1 MVVLKMRARVL
12 GASLLALVMSNEAY
26 AQQAAAGPADQ
37 AKPAAA
43 GSGAVG
49 DIVVTA
55 QRRSSTVREVPF
67 SIAAVGGDQIRTQ
80 ALTNPQQLVAQIP
93 GIVLNAS
100 DKSLS
105 VVAIRGNTSTF
116 RSAGLDAPIA
126 FFVDD
131 VYYPYSNDLNQNFFD
146 MSRVEVL
153 RGPQGTLFGRNV
165 VGGAIAAFTN
175 SPEFGEDYLAQLTV
189 GNAGSIRTEGM
200 VNGEIVADK
209 LAARVAFST
218 DRTDG
223 QIKTPNIPGKYGE
236 SDGHAIRGKL
246 RYQPTDTL
254 NIVIG
259 GDYSYT
265 KGVGEATQYVLGGAR
280 VIPASF
286 GNFVDA
292 PWTNNGS
299 LIGKGDNEQRLRG
312 GYVRADLD
320 LLGGSLTSITG
331 YRLNNSHN
339 YDNNVPINTFP
350 VQDFDSVVKNRS
362 FTQEVRFASA
372 PNRLSFVVGAFYLH
386 GNFHTINT
394 LSYRPL
400 AGSAFAAAVPPC
412 PAGAVTCPG
421 TAIRRDLTAKV
432 DSYAVFGE
440 ATLKLTPQL
449 MVIGGGRFSNDQ
461 KDINYIA
468 TSNSGLAVPGLSF
481 STPGVPTGP
490 FVSTGIA
497 TKSWSR
503 FTPRATLKWVPND
516 AINFYATYSKG
527 YKSGG
532 FVDNAYR
539 NPTLPLEPEDS
550 TNFEIGT
557 KSRLFDNRL
566 DLNISLFRQK
576 TVNLQNFSGAG
587 GIPHTYN
594 GTSLTKGAEVESVI
608 RLTPDFRLRVN
619 YTFLDGKYLD
629 LRDPVT
635 NLQFAGNPLKY
646 TPRNSFFVQGDYTAN
661 LSGGAKLNFEADYAY
676 SDRVS
681 TSDDNSLPN
690 SPTVYDATRG
700 STVNAQVRFQTA
712 NERFELA
719 LWSKNLFNHFQIAY
733 ADDTTAFITTST
745 STTRFWRA
753 VTNLPRTFGITAT
766 FRH

>member
-1 MVVLKMRARVL
+1 MLKFKAAVL
-12 GASLLALVMSNEAY
+12 GASLAAIIVSSQAH
-26 AQQAAAGPADQ
+26 AQQDPGAPANQ
-37 AKPAAA
+37 AVQTQT
-43 GSGAVG
+43 GNNDVG

-55 QRRSSTVREVPF
+55 QRRASTIREVPF
-67 SIAAVGGDQIRTQ
+67 SIAAVGGDQIRSQ
-80 ALTNPQQLVAQIP
+80 GLTNPQQLVAQIP
-93 GIVLNAS
+93 GIVLNAA

-116 RSAGLDAPIA
+116 RSAGLDAPVA

-175 SPEFGEDYLAQLTV
+175 SPEFGEDYMAQLSL

-200 VNGEIVADK
+200 VNGEIVPDK

-218 DRTDG
+218 ERTDG
-223 QIKTPNIPGKYGE
+223 LIKTPNIPGNYGE
-236 SDGHAIRGKL
+236 SNGFAVRGKV
-246 RYQPTDTL
+246 RYQPTEAL
-254 NIVIG
+254 NIVFG
-259 GDYSYT
+259 ADYSYNS
-265 KGVGEATQYVLGGAR
+265 GVGQATQYVPGGAL

-286 GNFVDA
+286 GNFIDKA
-292 PWTNNGS
+292 WTNNGS
-299 LIGKGDNEQRLRG
+299 LNGKGENQQRLRG

-320 LLGGSLTSITG
+320 LFGGSLTSITG
-331 YRLNNSHN
+331 YRLNDSHN
-339 YDNNVPINTFP
+339 YDNNVAINTFP
-350 VQDFDSVVKNRS
+350 VLDFDSVVKNRS
-362 FTQEVRFASA
+362 LTQEVRFASA
-372 PNRLSFVVGAFYLH
+372 PNRLSFVIGAFYLH
-386 GNFHTINT
+386 GDFHTINT

-400 AGSAFAAAVPPC
+400 VGSTFAALVPPC
-412 PAGAVTCPG
+412 PVGATTCPG
-421 TAIRRDLTAKV
+421 TAIRRDLTADV

-440 ATLKLTPQL
+440 ATFKLTPQIL
-449 MVIGGGRFSNDQ
+449 LIGGGRYSTDR

-468 TSNSGLAVPGLSF
+468 TSNTGLVVPGLSF
-481 STPGVPTGP
+481 SPPGVTTGP

-497 TKSWSR
+497 GKSWSR
-503 FTPRATLKWVPND
+503 FTPRATLKWVPSD
-516 AINFYATYSKG
+516 AVNFYVTYSKG

-532 FVDNAYR
+532 FVDNSYR
-539 NPTLPLEPEDS
+539 NPTLPLAPEDS
-550 TNFEIGT
+550 TNIEIGS

-566 DLNISLFRQK
+566 DLNISAFRQK
-576 TVNLQNFSGAG
+576 TINLQNFSGAG

-594 GTSLTKGAEVESVI
+594 GTSLTKGVEVESVI
-608 RLTPDFRLRVN
+608 RVTPDLRLRAN

-635 NLQFAGNPLKY
+635 NVQYAGNPLKY
-646 TPRNSFFVQGDYTAN
+646 TPRNAFFVQGDYTAN
-661 LSGGAKLNFEADYAY
+661 LPGGSTLNFEADYAY
-676 SDRVS
+676 SDRIS
-681 TSDDNSLPN
+681 TSDDNTLRK

-700 STVNAQVRFQTA
+700 STVNAQLRFKTA
-712 NERFELA
+712 NERFEIA

-733 ADDTTAFITTST
+733 ADDTTAFVSTSS

-753 VTNLPRTFGITAT
+753 VTNLPRTFGVTAT
-766 FRH
+766 IRR